1 MSSILA
7 RLVPSAIVHTR
18 QSLARCRSL
27 DELFASATRLVIVF
41 QVDAEQ
47 PFHRIA
53 LLKRPAGYELFD
65 SSIQRRLFLQ
75 EKQEAAATWAPIGRL
90 TLPLYQL
97 GATPP
102 LRVTT
107 QLEGARSRPST
118 NEAHVALRLYCAA
131 LPLPR
136 YLAMLGACPD
146 GVVQARVDGLL
157 WCMAAED
164 VDM

>member
-1 MSSILA
+1 M
-7 RLVPSAIVHTR
+7 
-18 QSLARCRSL
+18 
-27 DELFASATRLVIVF
+27 VF

-53 LLKRPAGYELFD
+53 LLKRAAGYELFD

-75 EKQEAAATWAPIGRL
+75 EKQEAAATWAEIGRL

-102 LRVTT
+102 LRCTT
-107 QLEGARSRPST
+107 QLEGARSRPTT

-131 LPLPR
+131 LPLAR

-146 GVVQARVDGLL
+146 GVALARISGLL
-157 WCMAAED
+157 WSMAAED
-164 VDM
+164 VDMPWNKEEC